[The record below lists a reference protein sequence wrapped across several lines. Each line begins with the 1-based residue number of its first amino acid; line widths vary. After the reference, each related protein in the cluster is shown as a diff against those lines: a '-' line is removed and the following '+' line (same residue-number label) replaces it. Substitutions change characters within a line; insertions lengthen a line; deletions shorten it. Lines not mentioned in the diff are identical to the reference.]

1 MAMSQV
7 VNHSGAFERLLNLRE
22 AADLLGVHP
31 DTLKRRARAGEVP
44 AFRYDKCWRF
54 RASELD
60 AWVRSKLV
68 SGPNPTTPR

>member
-1 MAMSQV
+1 MNQDS
-7 VNHSGAFERLLNLRE
+7 HHPGAFERLLGLRE
-22 AADLLGVHP
+22 AAELLGLHP

-68 SGPNPTTPR
+68 SGSNPTTPR

>member
-1 MAMSQV
+1 MNQ
-7 VNHSGAFERLLNLRE
+7 NCDHPEAFERLLGLRE
-22 AADLLGVHP
+22 AAELLGLHP

-60 AWVRSKLV
+60 LWVRSKLV
-68 SGPNPTTPR
+68 SRPNPTTPR